1 MKKEFSNET
10 TQKVV
15 VNKTFS
21 DPLPVSVELHKVWVT
36 AQLLFKCIL
45 MILFQKLMLPQI

>member
-1 MKKEFSNET
+1 M
-10 TQKVV
+10 

-36 AQLLFKCIL
+36 AQLFFKMYINDIVSKVDDTTDINLFADDTNI
-45 MILFQKLMLPQI
+45 FS